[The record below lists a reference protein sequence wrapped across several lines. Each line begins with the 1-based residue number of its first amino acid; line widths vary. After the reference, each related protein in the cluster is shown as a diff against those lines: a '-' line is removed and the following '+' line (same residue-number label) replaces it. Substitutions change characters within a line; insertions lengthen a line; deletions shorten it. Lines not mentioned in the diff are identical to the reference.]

1 MGRLSPKQ
9 SPRYTVFS
17 RVGPNQ
23 SIERGQIRVSKSH
36 ARQEFQTA
44 CRLNPQLSL
53 AFQNL
58 GLLEI
63 QQHDYAAAE
72 PPLHDAN
79 RLDPKD
85 LKTLTLL
92 AYAEAPNKK
101 YEDAILTARRVH
113 DFNDHAPVYAYAHM
127 IAATA
132 LESCGKPD
140 EAIKE
145 YQQFLSEAPKDARAN
160 IARQQ
165 LRQLGA
171 TTPK

>member
-1 MGRLSPKQ
+1 MAGKL
-9 SPRYTVFS
+9 
-17 RVGPNQ
+17 G
-23 SIERGQIRVSKSH
+23 
-36 ARQEFQTA
+36 
-44 CRLNPQLSL
+44 
-53 AFQNL
+53 L

-72 PPLHDAN
+72 TPLHDAN

-132 LESCGKPD
+132 LESSGKPD